1 MLSLWVLYLKILASH
16 KVMSNS
22 FVFLSSL
29 FCVITDVIIF
39 ISIIILIIA
48 LLSPLVGERK

>member
-1 MLSLWVLYLKILASH
+1 
-16 KVMSNS
+16 MSNP

-29 FCVITDVIIF
+29 FCVIIDVIIF
-39 ISIIILIIA
+39 ISIIIIIIA

>member
-16 KVMSNS
+16 KVMSNP

-29 FCVITDVIIF
+29 FCVIPDVIIF
-39 ISIIILIIA
+39 IIIIIFIIA
-48 LLSPLVGERK
+48 LLSPLAGERK

>member
-16 KVMSNS
+16 KVMSDP

-39 ISIIILIIA
+39 IIIIILIIA

>member
-1 MLSLWVLYLKILASH
+1 MLSLWVLCLKILAFH
-16 KVMSNS
+16 KVMSDP